1 VRYSLTLFIMTPL
14 ELVPTEDHSFTLYH
28 PQLKTHYHSL
38 YGALGESIY
47 VYIECSLLIQ
57 RLQAGDNVNILE
69 IGLGTGLNFLLTFG
83 KVKQNPNASLHYTA
97 YEPFPPDP
105 TLLRAYYHST
115 GKLLTDL
122 TETDLLSL
130 IPELHPETATST
142 QFLNMSWNFCWE
154 KWSPERITPNTY
166 DIIYYDAFGPFTAPE
181 LWTEE
186 CLLSAYDGLKNKG
199 RLVTFSINSNTRR
212 ILEKYSLNFERPKG
226 FARKREMLIVEK
238 GY

>member
-1 VRYSLTLFIMTPL
+1 MTPL
-14 ELVPTEDHSFTLYH
+14 ELVPTEDNSLTLYN
-28 PQLKTHYHSL
+28 PELKTHYHSL

-47 VYIECSLLIQ
+47 IYIESSLLIE
-57 RLQAGDNVNILE
+57 RLQSHEPISILE

-83 KVKQNPNASLHYTA
+83 KVKQYPTTSLHYTA

-105 TLLRAYYHST
+105 SLLQAYYQST

-122 TETDLLSL
+122 TESDLSKL
-130 IPELHPETATST
+130 IPELHPETATSN
-142 QFLNMSWNFCWE
+142 QFQNISWNFCWE
-154 KWSPERITPNTY
+154 KWSPERITPNSF

-186 CLLSAYDGLKNKG
+186 CLLAAYEALKNNG

-212 ILEKYSLNFERPKG
+212 ILEKYSINFERPKG
-226 FARKREMLIVEK
+226 FARKREMLIVQK
-238 GY
+238 GF

>member
-1 VRYSLTLFIMTPL
+1 MSPL
-14 ELVPTEDHSFTLYH
+14 ELVPTEDHSFTLYNS
-28 PQLKTHYHSL
+28 QLKSHYHSL
-38 YGALGESIY
+38 YGALGESQY
-47 VYIECSLLIQ
+47 VYIESSLLVQ
-57 RLQAGDNVNILE
+57 RLQRGDNIHILE

-97 YEPFPPDP
+97 YEPFPPAP
-105 TLLRAYYHST
+105 SLLQTYYQST

-122 TETDLLSL
+122 TETDLSSL
-130 IPELHPETATST
+130 IPELHPDTTT
-142 QFLNMSWNFCWE
+142 TNQFQNMNWDFYWE
-154 KWSPERITPNTY
+154 KWSPERIVPNSY

-186 CLLSAYDGLKNKG
+186 CLLAAYDGLKNKG

-226 FARKREMLIVEK
+226 FARKREMLIIEK